1 MLAGKSPR
9 LVDSVKNFRFFDVQF
24 NISFVNLKVYF
35 TDSVLF
41 LLQFVEICMEE
52 CVICLK
58 TTVNK
63 KHTNMSKQV

>member
-1 MLAGKSPR
+1 MLASR
-9 LVDSVKNFRFFDVQF
+9 ISDFSTF
-24 NISFVNLKVYF
+24 NSRYVLLTEKHTFS
-35 TDSVLF
+35 TDSILF